1 MNLDKIK
8 RKRIQKSNPKGI
20 DYWIKSKLGL
30 AKKDV
35 EEDKK
40 DKGKDGKNDDKK
52 DDQEEVKR
60 FFQSLFE
67 NIKEVFW

>member
-30 AKKDV
+30 AKKDA

-40 DKGKDGKNDDKK
+40 DKGKDGKKDDKK
-52 DDQEEVKR
+52 DDQE
-60 FFQSLFE
+60 
-67 NIKEVFW
+67 